1 MQLYTSTSTP
11 KSLFCASASHCSAS
25 PSHCSVSAVHC
36 IESVNGFF
44 LSSDSP
50 VFKTCKCARV
60 PVSGQVFLVCAGVRR
75 QVIVV
80 RRQVIVVSRQ
90 VIVVRR
96 QFLVVRRQV
105 IVVRRQ
111 TGFPR
116 LLIPRR
122 VLLWIPSPHLL
133 LCLPLNF
140 REGSTA
146 GFRHH
151 INLHINPT
159 STPTLAPHQPPLW
172 PHINLHISPPSIS
185 ISAPH
190 LPPH

>member
-1 MQLYTSTSTP
+1 MSKHANVPSTL
-11 KSLFCASASHCSAS
+11 KSFFCASASHCSAS
-25 PSHCSVSAVHC
+25 SSHCSVLAGHCSESA
-36 IESVNGFF
+36 NGFSV
-44 LSSDSP
+44 SSDSP

-60 PVSGQVFLVCAGVRR
+60 PCQVFLVCAGVRR

-80 RRQVIVVSRQ
+80 RRL

-96 QFLVVRRQV
+96 QFLVVRRLV

-140 REGSTA
+140 REGSSA
-146 GFRHH
+146 VFRHH

-159 STPTLAPHQPPLW
+159 SSPTLAPHQPS
-172 PHINLHISPPSIS
+172 H
-185 ISAPH
+185 
-190 LPPH
+190 